1 MNLQKIPPKIFLI
14 RKQNVMLD
22 FQLALLY
29 EVETRVLNQA
39 VKRNR
44 SRFPEDFMFQLT
56 PTEMQNLISQNVIS
70 SEQHGGRRKL
80 TYAFTEQ
87 GVAMLSSVLRSEKAI
102 AVNIGIM
109 RTFVALRQH
118 AHNYDA
124 LAAALSELENSTN
137 RRFTEVGTVL
147 DALLEQKRQQEDF
160 QKRKRIGF
168 KNKH

>member
-70 SEQHGGRRKL
+70 SEQH
-80 TYAFTEQ
+80 
-87 GVAMLSSVLRSEKAI
+87 
-102 AVNIGIM
+102 
-109 RTFVALRQH
+109 
-118 AHNYDA
+118 
-124 LAAALSELENSTN
+124 
-137 RRFTEVGTVL
+137 
-147 DALLEQKRQQEDF
+147 
-160 QKRKRIGF
+160 
-168 KNKH
+168 

>member
-1 MNLQKIPPKIFLI
+1 
-14 RKQNVMLD
+14 
-22 FQLALLY
+22 
-29 EVETRVLNQA
+29 
-39 VKRNR
+39 
-44 SRFPEDFMFQLT
+44 
-56 PTEMQNLISQNVIS
+56 
-70 SEQHGGRRKL
+70 
-80 TYAFTEQ
+80 
-87 GVAMLSSVLRSEKAI
+87 MLSSVLRSEKAI